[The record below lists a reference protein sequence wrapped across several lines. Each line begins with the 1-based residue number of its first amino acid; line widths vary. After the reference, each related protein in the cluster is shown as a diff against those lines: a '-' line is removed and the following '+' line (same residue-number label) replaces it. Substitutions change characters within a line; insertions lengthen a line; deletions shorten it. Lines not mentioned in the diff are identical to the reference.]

1 MNSILVVVIREASK
15 LSSKI
20 SRVPKEDV
28 IKVFATDCSD
38 QSLDE
43 WMRLRRIGDGLD
55 LIDLKDSKIRFPSL
69 VAKQRV
75 VIGAEIL
82 GNTLIRNDPIEHA
95 AQSDPIDIAGMH
107 TEADNASRELVHHDQ
122 HPVAIQQN
130 RFTTK

>member
-1 MNSILVVVIREASK
+1 MNSISVVVIREASK

-55 LIDLKDSKIRFPSL
+55 LIDFKDPKIDFPLL

-82 GNTLIRNDPIEHA
+82 GHTLSRNGAIKP
-95 AQSDPIDIAGMH
+95 PP
-107 TEADNASRELVHHDQ
+107 ADNPS
-122 HPVAIQQN
+122 
-130 RFTTK
+130 